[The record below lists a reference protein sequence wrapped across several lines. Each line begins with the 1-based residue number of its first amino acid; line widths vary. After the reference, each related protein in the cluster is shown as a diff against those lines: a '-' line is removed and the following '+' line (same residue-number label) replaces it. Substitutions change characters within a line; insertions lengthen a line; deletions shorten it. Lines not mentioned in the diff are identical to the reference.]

1 MSITRNPALASS
13 ATSLLIVGTKKRFDA
28 VKRLVVGGLCTAVLG
43 GAASVYAT
51 ESLRPDPGIQST
63 EKKQIMPKNNKVV
76 PTAEYN
82 AVIAVAQKYV
92 DGLRSGSVEGV
103 AEAFHKDAVMYGF
116 TNGKLLGGSI
126 RNLFDFVKQNGKAPD
141 ITTRLDVLAIT
152 PTTAVVRV
160 DMEKDAIGAD
170 YNDYLTLIKIDGNWK
185 VIAKVY
191 HQFEG

>member
-1 MSITRNPALASS
+1 MS
-13 ATSLLIVGTKKRFDA
+13 
-28 VKRLVVGGLCTAVLG
+28 
-43 GAASVYAT
+43 
-51 ESLRPDPGIQST
+51 
-63 EKKQIMPKNNKVV
+63 KNIKAV

-82 AVIAVAQKYV
+82 AVIAVANQYV
-92 DGLRSGSVEGV
+92 EGLRAGSTEGV
-103 AEAFHKDAVMYGF
+103 AKAFHQDAVMYGF
-116 TNGKLLGGSI
+116 TNGQLLGGPI
-126 RNLFDFVKQNGKAPD
+126 KNLFDFVRKNGSAPD

-170 YNDYLTLIKIDGNWK
+170 YNDYLTLIKIDGAWK